1 MRPLLLLVTLIGACS
16 LVSPLSPDERRELN
30 AAEAKWRSRAFADYS
45 YEIRVDCF
53 CSPEITRWTRVS
65 VRSGQ
70 VIDAQAVIADPQ
82 FPITTLSLW
91 QPIDS
96 LFVIVRRSAADNN
109 SYLEDI
115 DVVFDRVLG
124 YPTRIELRAKSNVAD
139 GGALYS
145 LRDVRPLVTIPQ

>member
-30 AAEAKWRSRAFADYS
+30 AAEAKWKSRAFADYS

-53 CSPEITRWTRVS
+53 CPAEITRWTRVS
-65 VRSGQ
+65 VRGGR
-70 VIDAQAVIADPQ
+70 VIDAQPVVADPQ
-82 FPITTLSLW
+82 IPITTLTLW

-96 LFVIVRRSAADNN
+96 LFVVIRRAAADNN
-109 SYLEDI
+109 SYLEDV
-115 DVVFDRVLG
+115 DVAFDRVLG